1 MKRNGRTLA
10 IAGLLAVSAGCAT
23 DPGRLEPERPLRI
36 ESATLSLAP
45 EANARRPVRVSLVRV
60 DDERLARDL
69 LAMPGADWFHAGGR
83 DSFLAAH
90 PAAMHDWW
98 EIVPGTTIGP
108 FDLRSRRGRA
118 GVLLCDVGAR
128 SPIRVERDGELR
140 IGIDDTG
147 CRIEG
152 GSPSEAPGIL
162 GRLLGR

>member
-1 MKRNGRTLA
+1 MRNGRTLA
-10 IAGLLAVSAGCAT
+10 IAGLLAAMAGCAT
-23 DPGRLEPERPLRI
+23 DPGRLEPARPLRI

-45 EANARRPVRVSLVRV
+45 QANVRRPVRVSLVRV

-69 LAMPGADWFHAGGR
+69 LAISGADWFDAGGR
-83 DSFLAAH
+83 DAFLAAH
-90 PAAMHDWW
+90 PAAIHDWW

-128 SPIRVERDGELR
+128 SPVRVERDGELR

-152 GSPSEAPGIL
+152 GSPSEEPGFL